1 MSFFG
6 GIKMFVQLICKDRNE
21 KEMNELYEVLGA
33 ICQREGIQIE
43 DRGNQ
48 VEILA
53 CPQGKI
59 IVTEQDE
66 TMVLSAN
73 TRHAGAGF
81 HAFVVD
87 IFKDIEEEVPGE
99 YELIDDLEYANDE
112 DFHRLHHVYENEL
125 DYLRN
130 LLLTDPEFRKKN
142 YLYDETYFLPIEK
155 ENNILTPIG
164 EMSQDELLKK
174 DLHDLMDAFYVWN
187 DWDRDAQFYKNAA
200 LTLLAKEGVGM
211 YTNMNEQTEKV
222 ANEVCDYLEI
232 AYEKDPSI
240 LLPLIEYKE
249 LIDRLGR
256 EDKLKEAKGLEKPAI
271 QYRTEEVYHLF
282 QDAKVVAPGAAER
295 SYDPINESMN
305 LMAPYIEEGQWS
317 WLIQASKK
325 PDIITNMEHL
335 QEQEPLQIHDNIVWI
350 DDWMEDGYY
359 VIEAMLRH
367 DEQFLYFHDICA
379 DEKEVPYLKEC
390 IYKSGFQN

>member
-1 MSFFG
+1 M
-6 GIKMFVQLICKDRNE
+6 
-21 KEMNELYEVLGA
+21 
-33 ICQREGIQIE
+33 
-43 DRGNQ
+43 
-48 VEILA
+48 
-53 CPQGKI
+53 
-59 IVTEQDE
+59 
-66 TMVLSAN
+66 
-73 TRHAGAGF
+73 
-81 HAFVVD
+81 
-87 IFKDIEEEVPGE
+87 
-99 YELIDDLEYANDE
+99 
-112 DFHRLHHVYENEL
+112 
-125 DYLRN
+125 
-130 LLLTDPEFRKKN
+130 
-142 YLYDETYFLPIEK
+142 
-155 ENNILTPIG
+155 
-164 EMSQDELLKK
+164 
-174 DLHDLMDAFYVWN
+174 
-187 DWDRDAQFYKNAA
+187 
-200 LTLLAKEGVGM
+200 
-211 YTNMNEQTEKV
+211 
-222 ANEVCDYLEI
+222 
-232 AYEKDPSI
+232 
-240 LLPLIEYKE
+240 
-249 LIDRLGR
+249 IDRLGR
-256 EDKLKEAKGLEKPAI
+256 EDKLKEAKGLDKPAI